1 MQGVVDNLC
10 RIGCVY
16 TREDAGCKEHVAD
29 NRLVGDEA
37 LERVH
42 LSLSKLECVGAVLE
56 ELTSFLIPVIAVGR
70 SVGVEGRY
78 LLYCLVPSSV
88 GRNQRYIDTILVLNL
103 SASGIENVVVVE
115 EYRIY
120 VHHLAVFVHRTFGT
134 TCGPESFVVN
144 LRIGEDTI
152 EGAVVFARR
161 DEVENIESERIRP
174 LKGVERTISGIIDIV
189 ADGQSV
195 ELIVAEDTI
204 LRVHQADILR
214 ASEGLILEARDVVAD
229 ELIDNLIL
237 FLVSQV
243 EVLLSGKTSGY
254 FVTAGCRSIG
264 VGSFGV
270 SRVLGI
276 DWRLGSLRGL
286 HIASSLSEG
295 SCLEKEL
302 VVLSLGG
309 IEGAVERSPHR
320 ERLGLVEETSK
331 ALSGIAVILIL
342 HDAGTLEE
350 ISKFGQL
357 GIALNVLPNGLIA
370 SHHRIIDYVEVVV
383 GTGAD
388 P

>member
-1 MQGVVDNLC
+1 M
-10 RIGCVY
+10 
-16 TREDAGCKEHVAD
+16 
-29 NRLVGDEA
+29 
-37 LERVH
+37 
-42 LSLSKLECVGAVLE
+42 
-56 ELTSFLIPVIAVGR
+56 
-70 SVGVEGRY
+70 
-78 LLYCLVPSSV
+78 
-88 GRNQRYIDTILVLNL
+88 
-103 SASGIENVVVVE
+103 
-115 EYRIY
+115 
-120 VHHLAVFVHRTFGT
+120 
-134 TCGPESFVVN
+134 
-144 LRIGEDTI
+144 
-152 EGAVVFARR
+152 
-161 DEVENIESERIRP
+161 
-174 LKGVERTISGIIDIV
+174 
-189 ADGQSV
+189 
-195 ELIVAEDTI
+195 
-204 LRVHQADILR
+204 
-214 ASEGLILEARDVVAD
+214 VAD

-276 DWRLGSLRGL
+276 DWRLWSLRGL

-320 ERLGLVEETSK
+320 ERLGLVEETGK